1 MAENPEIILPG
12 ESRVRPTRVVHNLS
26 DENLEMLARVLD
38 DVFQIPGTNIR
49 FGLDALVG
57 LVPGF
62 GDLLTSIASGMI
74 VYAAWERNLPKV
86 TIARMLAN
94 IGIDAVVGA
103 IPIGGDLFDVA
114 WKSNRKNYQLLTRT
128 QGTSRSQTF
137 KDWLFLLLALVV
149 LAGLAALPFVL
160 IWLVIRQ
167 FWH

>member
-12 ESRVRPTRVVHNLS
+12 ESRVRHTRVVHNLS

-38 DVFQIPGTNIR
+38 DVFQVPGTNIR

-57 LVPGF
+57 LIPGF

-74 VYAAWERNLPKV
+74 VYAAWERNLPKI

-128 QGTSRSQTF
+128 QGSSRTQTF
-137 KDWLFLLLALVV
+137 KDWLFLLFALLVI
-149 LAGLAALPFVL
+149 AGLAALPFVL

-167 FWH
+167 VWP

>member
-12 ESRVRPTRVVHNLS
+12 ESRVRQTRVVHNLS

-38 DVFQIPGTNIR
+38 DVFQVPGTNIR

-57 LVPGF
+57 LIPGF

-94 IGIDAVVGA
+94 IGIDAAVGA

-128 QGTSRSQTF
+128 QGTTRAQSF
-137 KDWLFLLLALVV
+137 KDWIFLVFALLVV
-149 LAGLAALPFVL
+149 AGLAALPFVL
-160 IWLVIRQ
+160 IWLVVRQ
-167 FWH
+167 FGP